1 MLQTAANSANFGT
14 QFAELVAAQGSLPV
28 TEPLA
33 NFLDKSAYGTDLRSA
48 VKISRPA
55 LKADIAHFLNVTHG
69 RHPGIVDHAATKI
82 IEQEAREWL
91 VQSIEAFVLERK
103 FLNQLTVAAGPV
115 HRHVGQDRV
124 NAVVEGQ
131 SRSIN
136 MLATSDRKGTAVG
149 AAVAFVL
156 DWQATRPLLD
166 RVAIS
171 LGIEAPPCAL
181 PDPQNSLSLV
191 SDLASSA
198 IIQRAMLFGCE
209 QMLAQQKGLWQ
220 LISARHQAILA
231 E

>member
-14 QFAELVAAQGSLPV
+14 QFAELVAAHGSLP
-28 TEPLA
+28 TTGPLA
-33 NFLDKSAYGTDLRSA
+33 TFLDKSAYGTDLRSV

-82 IEQEAREWL
+82 IEQEARDWL
-91 VQSIEAFVLERK
+91 VQSIDAFALERK

-124 NAVVEGQ
+124 NTVVEGQ
-131 SRSIN
+131 SRSIT
-136 MLATSDRKGTAVG
+136 MLATSDRKGTAAG

-171 LGIEAPPCAL
+171 LGIEAPASTL
-181 PDPQNSLSLV
+181 PDQRISLSLI

-198 IIQRAMLFGCE
+198 TIQRAMLFGCE